1 MKSVKYTEIPK
12 TFMKQRVKKILSWIL
27 IIVIIAAL
35 GFVYSFHKV
44 AEGSAK
50 LCVEIASCYYTWDL
64 ETMVVF
70 CLGALYLVGLAKVLM
85 WMFRK

>member
-1 MKSVKYTEIPK
+1 
-12 TFMKQRVKKILSWIL
+12 MKQRVKKIFGWIL
-27 IIVIIAAL
+27 TIVIIGVL
-35 GFVYSFHKV
+35 GFAYSFHKV
-44 AEGSAK
+44 DAGTGR
-50 LCVEIASCYYTWDL
+50 LCIEISSHYYTWDL

>member
-1 MKSVKYTEIPK
+1 MKFTEIPK

-27 IIVIIAAL
+27 IIVVIGVL

-44 AEGSAK
+44 NAGEAK
-50 LCVEIASCYYTWDL
+50 FCVEIASHYYTWDL

>member
-1 MKSVKYTEIPK
+1 
-12 TFMKQRVKKILSWIL
+12 MKQQVKKIFGWIL
-27 IIVIIAAL
+27 TIVIIGVL
-35 GFVYSFHKV
+35 GFIYSFHKV
-44 AEGSAK
+44 DAGTGR
-50 LCVEIASCYYTWDL
+50 LCIEISSHYYTWDL